1 MRLKWILA
9 GAGLAIA
16 VLIWTVWPK
25 NDMFLP
31 EDLVGHWETSAPKYQ
46 DRFFELSRVSVVFGT
61 GRDSIDVN
69 FIEAVERRTQG
80 DKTTYTIHYKNT
92 KGLEGILSL
101 VWDPSNK
108 GKIRLRNQEDMV
120 WEKTTQVL

>member
-9 GAGLAIA
+9 GAGFAMA

-25 NDMFLP
+25 NDIFLP
-31 EDLVGHWETSAPKYQ
+31 EDLVGYWVTSAPKYQ

-92 KGLEGILSL
+92 KGLEGRLSF

-120 WEKTTQVL
+120 WEKTMHAL